1 MTEINFKGLDARARF
16 DGDIEL
22 ILICAK
28 DTQNSVQGL
37 LDEFKADARW
47 SAKIAKIKRKRSLEA
62 NSYCWIL
69 CDKIADKLNT
79 TKEAV
84 YQEAIKSVGVFTQLL
99 VEDVAVESFIKC
111 WNSQGVGNHAMV
123 AYGSKKNPGNT
134 VIVAYHGSSTY
145 DSKQMARLIDYIVQ
159 EAKDL
164 GVETMAPSEIER
176 MKNTWK

>member
-1 MTEINFKGLDARARF
+1 MTEINFKGVDARVKLN
-16 DGDIEL
+16 GDIEL
-22 ILICAK
+22 VLVCSK
-28 DTQNSVQGL
+28 DAQSSIQGL
-37 LDEFKADARW
+37 LDEFKADVHW

-62 NSYCWIL
+62 NGYLWIL

-99 VEDVAVESFIKC
+99 VEDVAVESFVKA
-111 WNSQGVGNHAMV
+111 WNAQGVGNHAMV

-159 EAKDL
+159 EAKEL
-164 GVETMAPSEIER
+164 GIDTATPDEIAR
-176 MKNTWK
+176 MKAAWK